1 MLTAKVGFVMSSVGF
16 LRVGDSSA
24 GRRLLRPV
32 KPDMRGIV
40 QNALPQNASIANCNQ
55 KAPQSK
61 LKLLILLKINIGT
74 ASAISSLRKVLHGHP
89 ITNWQSN
96 RRRT

>member
-1 MLTAKVGFVMSSVGF
+1 MLYPIELLGQMTVARPKAWRRTASMLTAKVGFVMSSVGF

-55 KAPQSK
+55 KAPQNK
-61 LKLLILLKINIGT
+61 LKLLIFL
-74 ASAISSLRKVLHGHP
+74 
-89 ITNWQSN
+89 
-96 RRRT
+96 